1 MSAERMFAPTP
12 SQYPEMLRQCR
23 DLCRVEKALVK
34 NFRSAWQSALKHHS
48 ESDLCRVAEKDS
60 ESAPSSVAKEAARGT
75 GRDSWRLAPGS
86 NARRVAEG
94 SAEAKASVQ
103 TPEEAG
109 DSV

>member
-12 SQYPEMLRQCR
+12 SQYPEVLRQCR

-34 NFRSAWQSALKHHS
+34 SFRSPWQCALKHHS
-48 ESDLCRVAEKDS
+48 ESGLCRLAEKDS
-60 ESAPSSVAKEAARGT
+60 ESTPSSVAKK
-75 GRDSWRLAPGS
+75 LAPGS
-86 NARRVAEG
+86 NARSVAEG

-103 TPEEAG
+103 TPEDAG